1 MIGYTRPVAVG
12 FVTQDTKTNII
23 TFLQLFKTCHPEEN
37 LNRTKIIFVDK
48 DQKEIS
54 AIGQEL
60 ASSIILLCWFHVLKS
75 FKTHIAEWD
84 EP

>member
-48 DQKEIS
+48 DQKDIRNRPG
-54 AIGQEL
+54 ACEL
-60 ASSIILLCWFHVLKS
+60 NYIALLVPRSKIFQNLHCRMG
-75 FKTHIAEWD
+75 
-84 EP
+84 